1 MASQLHSDSAQ
12 ARLEALVETSD
23 GFELAERDLEIRG
36 EGQLVGARQSGL
48 TDLRFTRLRADRDL
62 LERAKDLAA
71 ELEGEPFLVDAVERL
86 LGEAEHVGE
95 S

>member
-1 MASQLHSDSAQ
+1 M
-12 ARLEALVETSD
+12 TSTTD

-62 LERAKDLAA
+62 LERAKELAD
-71 ELEGEPFLVDAVERL
+71 EGAGEEFLQDSVERL
-86 LGEAEHVGE
+86 LGEAEHVGA

>member
-1 MASQLHSDSAQ
+1 MVS
-12 ARLEALVETSD
+12 TTD

-48 TDLRFTRLRADRDL
+48 SDLRFTRLRAARDL
-62 LERAKDLAA
+62 LERAKELAA
-71 ELEGEPFLVDAVERL
+71 ELGDETFLAAEVERL
-86 LGEAEHVGE
+86 LGESDHVGE

>member
-1 MASQLHSDSAQ
+1 MVS
-12 ARLEALVETSD
+12 TTD

-36 EGQLVGARQSGL
+36 EGQLVGARQSGI

-62 LERAKDLAA
+62 LERAKELAT
-71 ELEGEPFLVDAVERL
+71 ELEDEPFLTEAVERL

>member
-1 MASQLHSDSAQ
+1 MVA
-12 ARLEALVETSD
+12 TTD

-62 LERAKDLAA
+62 LERAKELADAGA
-71 ELEGEPFLVDAVERL
+71 ERGVPRRRRSSGCSARPSTSASPEPVDASPR
-86 LGEAEHVGE
+86 
-95 S
+95 

>member
-1 MASQLHSDSAQ
+1 MVS
-12 ARLEALVETSD
+12 TTD

-71 ELEGEPFLVDAVERL
+71 ELGDETFLAAEVERL
-86 LGEAEHVGE
+86 LGEADHVGE

>member
-1 MASQLHSDSAQ
+1 M
-12 ARLEALVETSD
+12 VGTTD

-62 LERAKDLAA
+62 LERAKELAVA
-71 ELEGEPFLVDAVERL
+71 GVGEDFLADDVERL
-86 LGEAEHVGE
+86 LGAAEHVGQ

>member
-1 MASQLHSDSAQ
+1 M
-12 ARLEALVETSD
+12 VETTD

-36 EGQLVGARQSGL
+36 EGQLLGARQSGL

-62 LERAKDLAA
+62 LERARALARGSRTKA
-71 ELEGEPFLVDAVERL
+71 CWPTPSSACSSELAS
-86 LGEAEHVGE
+86 A

>member
-1 MASQLHSDSAQ
+1 M
-12 ARLEALVETSD
+12 VETTD

-62 LERAKDLAA
+62 LVEARQVA
-71 ELEGEPFLVDAVERL
+71 EGLLDEGLFGYAVDSL
-86 LGEAEHVGE
+86 LGAADHVGE

>member
-1 MASQLHSDSAQ
+1 MVA
-12 ARLEALVETSD
+12 TTD

-62 LERAKDLAA
+62 LERAKELAG
-71 ELEGEPFLVDAVERL
+71 ELEGEPLLEEAADRL
-86 LGEAEHVGE
+86 LGAAEHVGA